1 MNYVQSLKADIANL
15 SVKVLMKAD
24 HRHTWTGK
32 NKSIRFETC
41 IEIDTP
47 NKFID
52 SLFVRGT
59 VDGGVNLEDTYI
71 RVIENAT
78 QRCVDFLK
86 HTPKKSKVAQKG
98 ADDLRA
104 IHRVMWK
111 LAADDVISEIIL
123 RTCDVIEKDP
133 KFTPKDMLNVVKLLK
148 TRASQHVSN
157 LFTEEQK

>member
-24 HRHTWTGK
+24 HHHAWAG
-32 NKSIRFETC
+32 NKSIRFETH

-52 SLFVRGT
+52 SLFIRGT
-59 VDGGVNLEDTYI
+59 IDGGVNLEDTYI
-71 RVIENAT
+71 RVVENAT
-78 QRCVDFLK
+78 QRCVNFLT

-104 IHRVMWK
+104 IHRIIWK
-111 LAADDVISEIIL
+111 LADDDIISEIIL

-133 KFTPKDMLNVVKLLK
+133 TFTVKDMLNVVKLLK
-148 TRASQHVSN
+148 KRACQHVSN
-157 LFTEEQK
+157 LFPEE